1 MPAIQALA
9 PQTGMMDSRTARAEW
24 AGDGLVWSKDPPAA
38 EWDYAL
44 AALRGHP
51 LQSSVWGR
59 ARTMVH
65 GVAEH
70 RWLLRRG
77 GEPVWM
83 IRVEERKIGPIAKIA
98 WAPRGPAS
106 ETAELSLSTPPGFPE
121 RLRAEGFSLLITDPW
136 IKVNGGAARSPD
148 DIGGTRPR
156 TIWLDLSLGANAIFQ
171 GFHKL
176 MRWGVRRA
184 ARGGVVVKA
193 TSDAARIR
201 DFVDLCVSIGDRKGF
216 QPRVTPAMIH
226 ALLSLSSCSEN
237 VKAAQFVSCKDRKLG
252 SGLFVMRV
260 GRSLH
265 QIWGGLDRDF
275 RQDHVGEACQW
286 AVIEWALA
294 QGCTRYDLEGIDPI
308 NNPSVYQFKRRLGG
322 EEVTLHGHKHFPIS
336 CIGQLASIGRK
347 AVAWRRR

>member
-1 MPAIQALA
+1 
-9 PQTGMMDSRTARAEW
+9 
-24 AGDGLVWSKDPPAA
+24 
-38 EWDYAL
+38 
-44 AALRGHP
+44 
-51 LQSSVWGR
+51 
-59 ARTMVH
+59 
-65 GVAEH
+65 
-70 RWLLRRG
+70 
-77 GEPVWM
+77 
-83 IRVEERKIGPIAKIA
+83 
-98 WAPRGPAS
+98 
-106 ETAELSLSTPPGFPE
+106 
-121 RLRAEGFSLLITDPW
+121 
-136 IKVNGGAARSPD
+136 
-148 DIGGTRPR
+148 
-156 TIWLDLSLGANAIFQ
+156 
-171 GFHKL
+171 